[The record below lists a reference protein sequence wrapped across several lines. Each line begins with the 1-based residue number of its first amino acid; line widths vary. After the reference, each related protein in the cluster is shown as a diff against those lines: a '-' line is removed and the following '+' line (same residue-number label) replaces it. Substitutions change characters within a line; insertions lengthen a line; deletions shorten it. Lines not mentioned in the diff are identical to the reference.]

1 MDLEFSAPQYI
12 QTKDKKPAY
21 HFIISSEDPVI
32 YSSEKQPELSE
43 LLTSSGCVEFLKNFT
58 LAFATKCSKYFPKP
72 LVAERIIGKLS
83 HVIKTIDATHEGEG
97 IINWYFIPMS
107 ICVSGTIIEVN
118 WKLIK
123 TTTVISWQDEEEA
136 VPEPEPEPESQPE
149 IPTCQEVEGVKQEE
163 VKQEDLQEVGTEDI
177 ENTTGDGKP
186 EFILG
191 PSAAAKDKEKKKL
204 REAKLQ
210 VELARFRAARAY
222 EKYIAKYGDDL
233 SDTET
238 EAEESDYE

>member
-21 HFIISSEDPVI
+21 HFMISSEDPVI
-32 YSSEKQPELSE
+32 YTSEKQPELSE
-43 LLTSSGCVEFLKNFT
+43 LLTSSACVEFLKNFT

-136 VPEPEPEPESQPE
+136 VPEPQPEPEA
-149 IPTCQEVEGVKQEE
+149 PTSQEVEE
-163 VKQEDLQEVGTEDI
+163 VKQDDLQEVGTEDI

>member
-1 MDLEFSAPQYI
+1 MDIEFSKPQYI

-21 HFIISSEDPVI
+21 HFVITAENPII
-32 YSSEKQPELSE
+32 YTTEKEPELNE
-43 LLTSSGCVEFLKNFT
+43 LLESITCQEFLKNFT
-58 LAFATKCSKYFPKP
+58 CEFATKCSKYFPKP
-72 LVAERIIGKLS
+72 LIAERLLNKLS
-83 HVIKTIDATHEGEG
+83 HVIKTIDNTHEGEG
-97 IINWYFIPMS
+97 IINWYFIPVS
-107 ICVSGTIIEVN
+107 LCVSGTIIEVS
-118 WKLIK
+118 WKLVK
-123 TTTVISWQDEEEA
+123 TTTVISWQDETEVVETQ
-136 VPEPEPEPESQPE
+136 PEPEPKPEPETSTSE
-149 IPTCQEVEGVKQEE
+149 ELNNTKQN
-163 VKQEDLQEVGTEDI
+163 DLQEVGTEDI

-191 PSAAAKDKEKKKL
+191 PSAATKEKDKKKL

-238 EAEESDYE
+238 EAEDSEYE

>member
-1 MDLEFSAPQYI
+1 MELEFSAPQYI

-21 HFIISSEDPVI
+21 HFTISSEDPVI

-83 HVIKTIDATHEGEG
+83 HVIKTIDDTHEGEG
-97 IINWYFIPMS
+97 IINWYFIPIS

-136 VPEPEPEPESQPE
+136 VPVPEPEPET
-149 IPTCQEVEGVKQEE
+149 PTCQEASE
-163 VKQEDLQEVGTEDI
+163 VKQDELQEVKTDDI
-177 ENTTGDGKP
+177 ENTTGDDTP
-186 EFILG
+186 SFILG

>member
-1 MDLEFSAPQYI
+1 MDIEFSAPQYI

-21 HFIISSEDPVI
+21 HFVVTVEHPIIYTTET
-32 YSSEKQPELSE
+32 QPDLTI
-43 LLTSSGCVEFLKNFT
+43 LLESITCQEFLKNFT
-58 LAFATKCSKYFPKP
+58 SAFAAKCSKYFPKP
-72 LVAERIIGKLS
+72 LNAERLLGKLS
-83 HVIKTIDATHEGEG
+83 HIIKTIDNTHEGEG

-136 VPEPEPEPESQPE
+136 PEPEPEPEPEAKVETTTSQE
-149 IPTCQEVEGVKQEE
+149 APT
-163 VKQEDLQEVGTEDI
+163 KQEDLQEVGTEDI
-177 ENTTGDGKP
+177 IATGDGKP

-191 PSAAAKDKEKKKL
+191 PSAAAKEKDKKKL

-233 SDTET
+233 SDTDT
-238 EAEESDYE
+238 EGGESEYE